1 MCLNWS
7 YLKNNSR
14 RQCTDTPLDP
24 QLCRSLNWQ
33 HREPIESSYDPSEA
47 LLKIPARGSRAPADG
62 GFPLVRETQR
72 ERERARE
79 QEERERTGFER
90 SSTRGG
96 HFPLSWL
103 VILLADKKDGKEG
116 KNTPDRAA
124 KRSEKKRKRKR
135 RSLGSFCLWRRW
147 QRRKLPAQEVK
158 NKQTSK
164 QKKSLTFSYLS
175 SRVCLFSCVYI
186 YEEKRQTPTEQQ
198 RVIWSL

>member
-72 ERERARE
+72 ERERE
-79 QEERERTGFER
+79 
-90 SSTRGG
+90 S
-96 HFPLSWL
+96 
-103 VILLADKKDGKEG
+103 
-116 KNTPDRAA
+116 
-124 KRSEKKRKRKR
+124 KRSASGRALSEAALGEDFFHWADLSSHWRTKRTVKRAKTHPTEPLKDPKR
-135 RSLGSFCLWRRW
+135 RGRGNEGAWVLSVCGGGDNEENYRR
-147 QRRKLPAQEVK
+147 RR
-158 NKQTSK
+158 
-164 QKKSLTFSYLS
+164 
-175 SRVCLFSCVYI
+175 
-186 YEEKRQTPTEQQ
+186 
-198 RVIWSL
+198 